1 MGTISGDIT
10 EINWNDP
17 QRTVVMEL
25 EANNLEDENGDV
37 KKGKYFS
44 DGYVSEEPSG
54 PGFWYV
60 LALWTPGHHRNTR
73 EVEWREV
80 NADSP
85 VSYCHGWGGRNQ
97 REGPRE
103 RHGRAHNAT
112 PAEFGGA

>member
-80 NADSP
+80 NAEQP
-85 VSYCHGWGGRNQ
+85 RLLLPRVGRKEPEGRPEREAWTSTQ
-97 REGPRE
+97 RY
-103 RHGRAHNAT
+103 
-112 PAEFGGA
+112 AEFGGA